1 MDNAMTNE
9 QIDLLIA
16 RGMTLANA
24 QAVVQELSFSPSSV
38 HIDRALSD
46 FASLIRNR
54 EAIADM
60 VCPVQRVTKPSDKF
74 FKYDA
79 DTMFEEQSVALT
91 GAEAMPGRVRYKISS
106 DNFSTVDY
114 GLMDFVSN
122 KEIEAADAPID
133 PQMHAVK
140 VVTQRLDIAKERRVA
155 GLIFAG
161 ANYGSNTAALA
172 GADRWD
178 VSTSDPVQKIDDAI
192 EACDERP
199 NIMVI
204 GAQAWMKLKN
214 HAKLKELILSR
225 AATVSG
231 ATPDRVTTD
240 LVAALFE
247 LDAVYVGRMKYNT
260 NREGAASARGYVWG
274 KSCALI
280 RVTDDPSPRETGVFA
295 KQFQF
300 GSRETQVIDAPL
312 PGLRGGQFVK
322 VTESLDEKV
331 VGGASAGFLYTT
343 VVS

>member
-1 MDNAMTNE
+1 MNDIESMQLE
-9 QIDLLIA
+9 LLQA
-16 RGMTLANA
+16 RGMSLAAA
-24 QAVVQELSFSPSSV
+24 QATVQELSFSPSSV

-46 FASLIRNR
+46 FACAIQNR
-54 EAIADM
+54 EGIADK
-60 VCPVQRVTKPSDKF
+60 VCPIQRVSKPSDKF

-79 DTMFEEQSVALT
+79 DTMFEEQSAALT
-91 GAEAMPGRVRYKISS
+91 GAEAMPGRVRYKIST

-122 KEIEAADAPID
+122 KEIESADAPID

-155 GLIFAG
+155 ALIFG
-161 ANYGSNTAALA
+161 SGNYGSNTAALS
-172 GADRWD
+172 GTDRWD
-178 VSTSDPVQKIDDAI
+178 VAAADPVQKIDDAI

-204 GAQAWMKLKN
+204 GAQAWLKLKN
-214 HAKLKELILSR
+214 HPKLKELILSR
-225 AATVSG
+225 AATTSG
-231 ATPDRVTTD
+231 ATPDRVTPE
-240 LVAALFE
+240 LVAAVFE
-247 LDAVYVGRMKYNT
+247 LEGVYIGRMKYNT
-260 NREGAASARGYVWG
+260 NREGATSARGYVWG

-300 GSRETQVIDAPL
+300 MQRQTQVIAAPL
-312 PGLRGGQFVK
+312 PGTHGGQFVK
-322 VTESLDEKV
+322 VVESLDEKV
-331 VGGASAGFLYTT
+331 VAGSSAGYLFTT